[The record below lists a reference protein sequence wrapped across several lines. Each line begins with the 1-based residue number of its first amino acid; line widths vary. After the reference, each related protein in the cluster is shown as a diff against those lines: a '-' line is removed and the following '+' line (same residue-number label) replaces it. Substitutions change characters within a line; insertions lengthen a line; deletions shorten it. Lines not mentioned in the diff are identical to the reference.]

1 MRAPAGRGR
10 GVWMAWPA
18 WLIVALLCVQGWGL
32 QHEILH
38 ARLLSNVA
46 AAADASYAADDLDD
60 AARAVTTVVV
70 APNADA
76 HAPLDFGAHH
86 HHCHLFEG
94 ATLAATMATAA
105 WHWGSDAVVN
115 DTPPRATGRAHAS
128 ATRLPFES
136 RAPPVTA

>member
-1 MRAPAGRGR
+1 M
-10 GVWMAWPA
+10 A
-18 WLIVALLCVQGWGL
+18 WLIVALLCVQVWGL

-38 ARLLSNVA
+38 ARLLSHVA
-46 AAADASYAADDLDD
+46 AAADAAGGDASYDADDPDD
-60 AARAVTTVVV
+60 AAHAVTTAVAVV
-70 APNADA
+70 APKAGA
-76 HAPLDFGAHH
+76 HAAPLDFDVHH

-105 WHWGSDAVVN
+105 WHWGSDAVAH

-136 RAPPVTA
+136 RAPPVTV